1 MAEAKNSFIKSK
13 MNKDLDERLIPNSEY
28 RDALNIAVS
37 RSENSDVGALES
49 IRGNYETGLLASGN
63 DFIIGT
69 YVDESNS
76 LVYYFRTNHTQEVKA
91 PFDAVCTIGV
101 YNTITNVNVT
111 LVNGSFLNFS
121 TTERMHGIS
130 LIENQLF
137 FTDNRNQ
144 PRKIKVDAPPLTHYF
159 NEDQI
164 SVAKFS
170 PYKAPEFTNLRA
182 NPQDFANYTDSIRP
196 STMSDAQDP
205 VIVEVGIYDLSTQ
218 NLAVKKYRNGEEIIE
233 AKTRA
238 EWDAADVAQEG
249 RWCYYDNS
257 LGNGVTYGILYNK
270 WAVLDPRQLA
280 PTGFRIPTADE
291 WANIIG
297 AGPSTAGQNW
307 RSIDLWDVTASGYQE
322 GNNLVG
328 TNIKPAG
335 YRRTAGTG
343 GDGFSSIT
351 TAGRFWASDLATNSY
366 AQWNP
371 TSIITQGSD
380 GNTSDGYSVRVL
392 RNSGYNGWNGDPDFL
407 SEKFAR
413 FSYRFK
419 FEDNEYSTVAP
430 FSQDV
435 FIPYQ
440 EGIFVNNDENNA
452 FITTVVEWMQNS
464 INNAVLNI
472 TLPCNDIINNYKIT
486 EIDILFTESDSLAF
500 KVIETIRVNASFIQS
515 LNGTNIYQYSY
526 QSRLPVTTLPEAQN
540 IRVFDKVPVR
550 ALAQETSGNRVM
562 YGNYLSGHS
571 APDSLSYY
579 VGSKE
584 KSTQQFIEYPQ
595 HSAKQ
600 NRNYQVGLVLADKY
614 GRHTDVILSSQ
625 DGLLDADG
633 NPQPGS
639 NYFNDYK
646 KGNFGSKVADWKGDN
661 LALFYLQQIPEGNI
675 GISGYPGAYATGNY
689 YTVDSRTPDS
699 PSALYP
705 FFLSLGTQCL
715 VSTLDQTVFDTSVLF
730 SDATGLDNTFN
741 VFKNF
746 GNGWVLQEESSYTQS
761 PYNTYSDDYTRITFN
776 DGVALDVVVKV
787 EVLYTSSNRY
797 KYTTGAGT
805 GDAVRSLFPNFA
817 TTYQNYFFSGQK
829 LRGLYIDYTQMY
841 NVTAILDNNNDAK
854 AVVFYTDE
862 EVATDYLFDNTPN
875 PVTTEPSKQARE
887 HTYAT
892 YTINPLGFYMYKP
905 VVKQQQQDYYN
916 VYLPGIVNGYPIV
929 NETKEKGETGFITLI
944 ADNVNKVPRSL
955 QDVGPTQNQFT
966 SDVSMFGRVTNITE
980 VESTTGTFST
990 YNVQYD
996 PVPSADKVDL
1006 IANTLNAFPEL
1017 QPTDPLAPLPGDVNS
1032 FSVYNYDTNPILA
1045 KISTRNAIG
1054 IKETLYTLPVEG
1066 DGNYPYPENMGLA
1079 VYETSPFVSNL
1090 DLFYETSTADLISDL
1105 NLSIVN
1111 TSSDITGLTTF
1122 ESNFTEGT
1130 SINTPITEDFYP
1142 IAGGTPLFTTSLQSY
1157 QVFHYDAVTQ
1167 TLDTINPV
1175 TNKFTISSGASLGS
1189 YKVLTN
1195 DTFYAGS
1202 SQEPAYDISW
1212 RGRYQFI
1219 LNLEQEDG
1227 TVVAQSFEIQLQN
1240 SIPIVEN
1247 PNPVLAN
1254 FDLPSESNGT
1264 IVTTQG
1270 NGTIVSQSPQGRNGS
1285 AKTTSPGQSTF
1296 SSTSGWTIYEASRT
1310 RQSTGV
1316 TETITSGFNA
1326 WYQTAT
1332 GSTDRPSFQTT
1343 VNEYQTFVLSGAY
1356 DANGNYPG
1364 EGNLNGYSYS
1374 VRMRLTDTLGAV
1386 NEESTLNYTIGAI
1399 TDYTGTVQWI
1409 PYVRNDITNGAGDW
1423 NTSDEFANWK
1433 LSMPYTRLN
1442 QQSSPYDTQVLGQI
1456 TNWTDKPVYVYS
1468 GGEVQS
1474 VTPPLTRIVTNPFR
1488 FPTPSGSAEQFG
1500 PTFMDYTRVFT
1511 DALNNPYNAD
1521 IGGTNYTSTSTNPIG
1536 PFNPKWCPT
1545 SPNGYDVSQLEGV
1558 RLIAILQPFTAA
1570 SGGASSTMA
1579 ELTAAGVRPGMKN
1592 TAGGTL
1598 GDYDFTGCAV
1608 VNFGAVMNRTPDT
1621 ATVAGHMGWSYENQD
1636 CTNLDNPNY
1645 VPSNFNSLNPGFG
1658 FYINETDGNV
1668 NTYPTNVKFSTQ
1680 NIGPTEPL

>member
-49 IRGNYETGLLASGN
+49 IRGNYETDLLASGN
-63 DFIIGT
+63 NFIIGT

-182 NPQDFANYTDSIRP
+182 NPQDFANYTDSLEP

-280 PTGFRIPTADE
+280 PTGFRIPTAAE
-291 WANIIG
+291 WSNIIS
-297 AGPSTAGQNW
+297 AGPSSSGQNW
-307 RSIDLWDVTASGYQE
+307 RSIDLWDATVVGYQE

-351 TAGRFWASDLATNSY
+351 TAGRFWASDSATNNY

-371 TSIITQGSD
+371 TAVITQNSD
-380 GNTSDGYSVRVL
+380 GNTGDGYSVRVI
-392 RNSGYNGWNGDPDFL
+392 RDAGYNGWNGDPDFL

-550 ALAQETSGNRVM
+550 ALAQETSGNRIM
-562 YGNYLSGHS
+562 YGNYLSSHS

-614 GRHTDVILSSQ
+614 GRHTDVVLSSQ

-646 KGNFGSKVADWKGDN
+646 KGNFGSKVDDWKGDN
-661 LALFYLQQIPEGNI
+661 LALFYLQQIPEGDI

-730 SDATGLDNTFN
+730 VDATGSGNTLN
-741 VFKNF
+741 IFKNF
-746 GNGWVLQEESSYTQS
+746 GNGWILQETSSYTQS
-761 PYNTYSDDYTRITFN
+761 PYSAVGSDYTRITFN
-776 DGVALDVVVKV
+776 TGLELGVVFKI
-787 EVLYTSSNRY
+787 EVLFGSGVSTGKY
-797 KYTTGAGT
+797 KYTTGSST

-817 TTYQNYFFSGQK
+817 TTYQNYFFPGQK
-829 LRGLYIDYTQMY
+829 LRGLYIDYTQMHD
-841 NVTAILDNNNDAK
+841 VTAILDENGDAK

-862 EVATDYLFDNTPN
+862 EVDTDYLFDNRPYQI
-875 PVTTEPSKQARE
+875 TTEPSKQAKE

-929 NETKEKGETGFITLI
+929 DETKEKGETGFITLI
-944 ADNVNKVPRSL
+944 SDNVNKVPRSL

-980 VESTTGTFST
+980 VQSTTGIFST

-1017 QPTDPLAPLPGDVNS
+1017 QPADPLAPGSGKVNS

-1054 IKETLYTLPVEG
+1054 IKETLYTLPAEG
-1066 DGNYPYPENMGLA
+1066 EGNYPYPENMGLA

-1111 TSSDITGLTTF
+1111 TSSDITGLTPF

-1142 IAGGTPLFTTSLQSY
+1142 IAGGNPLLTTSLQSF
-1157 QVFHYDAVTQ
+1157 QVYNYDPATQ
-1167 TLDTINPV
+1167 ALDTINPV
-1175 TNKFTISSGASLGS
+1175 TSQFLVSSGASPGS
-1189 YKVLTN
+1189 YRVLTN

-1202 SQEPAYDISW
+1202 SQEPAYNVTW
-1212 RGRYQFI
+1212 RGRYQFV
-1219 LNLEQEDG
+1219 LNIEQEDG
-1227 TVVAQSFEIQLQN
+1227 TVVAQSFEIQLEN
-1240 SIPIVEN
+1240 SVPTVLN
-1247 PNPVLAN
+1247 PNPTLIN
-1254 FDLPSESNGT
+1254 FDLPTASNGT

-1270 NGTIVSQSPQGRNGS
+1270 NGTVVSQSPQGRNGS
-1285 AKTTSPGQSTF
+1285 AKVTSPGQSTF

-1326 WYQTAT
+1326 WYQTAS
-1332 GSTDRPSFQTT
+1332 GSTDRPSFQT
-1343 VNEYQTFVLSGAY
+1343 VINGYQTFVLSGAY

-1364 EGNLNGYSYS
+1364 EGNKNGYSYS

-1399 TDYTGTVQWI
+1399 TDYSGTVQWI
-1409 PYVRNDITNGAGDW
+1409 PYKRLNSANGSGDW
-1423 NTSDEFANWK
+1423 NTSDEAANWK
-1433 LSMPYTRLN
+1433 TNIPYTRLN
-1442 QQSSPYDTQVLGQI
+1442 TQQSPYDTQVLGQF
-1456 TNWTDKPVYVYS
+1456 TNWTDQTVYIYS
-1468 GGEVQS
+1468 GGGIQS
-1474 VTPPLTRIVTNPFR
+1474 LYNAPNLNRIITTPFR
-1488 FPTPSGSAEQFG
+1488 FPVDPGGAEKFG
-1500 PTFMDYTRVFT
+1500 PTFMDYTRSFT
-1511 DALNNPYNAD
+1511 DALGNDYVAD
-1521 IGGTNYTSTSTNPIG
+1521 IGPVNSTSSTTNPIG
-1536 PFNPKWCPT
+1536 PFNPDYCT
-1545 SPNGYDVSQLEGV
+1545 DTSQLQGV
-1558 RLIAILQPFTAA
+1558 LVSAILQPFTAA
-1570 SGGASSTMA
+1570 SGGASSTIE
-1579 ELTAAGVRPGMKN
+1579 ELVAAGVRPGMKN

-1598 GDYDFTGCAV
+1598 GNYDFTGCAV
-1608 VNFGAVMNRTPDT
+1608 VNFGSRMDRLPEE
-1621 ATVAGHMGWSYENQD
+1621 ATMAGWLGWSYENQD
-1636 CTNLDNPNY
+1636 CTNPDSPNK
-1645 VPSNFNSLNPGFG
+1645 VSSNFNPLTTGVG
-1658 FYINETDGNV
+1658 FYLNETDFKAD
-1668 NTYPTNVKFSTQ
+1668 TYPTNVKNSTQ
-1680 NIGPTEPL
+1680 NIGPTEPI

>member
-13 MNKDLDERLIPNSEY
+13 MNKDLDERLIPSSEY
-28 RDALNIAVS
+28 RDAFNIAVS

-49 IRGNYETGLLASGN
+49 VRGNSQTSRSSQNGN
-63 DFIIGT
+63 FIIGT
-69 YVDESNS
+69 YVDETNS
-76 LVYYFRTNHTQEVKA
+76 IVYYFRTNHTAEVKA
-91 PFDAVCTIGV
+91 PFNALCTIGA
-101 YNTITNVNVT
+101 YNAITNVDVT
-111 LVNGSFLNFS
+111 LVSGSFLNFS
-121 TTERMHGIS
+121 TTEYMNGIS

-137 FTDNRNQ
+137 FSDNRNQ
-144 PRKIKVDAPPLTHYF
+144 PRKIKVDAIPGTHYF

-182 NPQDFANYTDSIRP
+182 NPQDFANYTDSLEP

-205 VIVEVGIYDLSTQ
+205 VIVEVGIYDLSIE
-218 NLAVKKYRNGEEIIE
+218 NLAVKSYRNGEIIPE
-233 AKTRA
+233 AQTRI

-249 RWCYYDNS
+249 RWCYYNNS

-270 WAVLDPRQLA
+270 WAVLDSRQLA
-280 PTGFRIPTADE
+280 PIGFRIPLAAE
-291 WANIIG
+291 WANIISS
-297 AGPSTAGQNW
+297 GPSTSGQNW
-307 RSIDLWDVTASGYQE
+307 RSIDLWDETFAGYQE

-343 GDGFSSIT
+343 GDGFTSLT
-351 TAGRFWASDLATNSY
+351 TAGRFWASDSATDSY
-366 AQWNP
+366 VQWNP
-371 TSIITQGSD
+371 TAVITQGSD

-392 RNSGYNGWNGDPDFL
+392 RDAGYNGWNGDPDFL
-407 SEKFAR
+407 SDKFAR

-435 FIPYQ
+435 FMPYQ
-440 EGIFVNNDENNA
+440 EGRFVNDDENNA
-452 FITTVVEWMQNS
+452 FVTTVVEWMQNS

-500 KVIETIRVNASFIQS
+500 KVVETIRVNEVFVES

-550 ALAQETSGNRVM
+550 ALAQETSGNRIM
-562 YGNYLSGHS
+562 YGNYLSTHS

-600 NRNYQVGLVLADKY
+600 NRNYQVGIVLADKY
-614 GRHTDVILSSQ
+614 GRHTDVVLSSQ

-639 NYFNDYK
+639 NYFSDYK
-646 KGNFGSKVADWKGDN
+646 KGNFGSKVADWRGDN
-661 LALFYLQQIPEGNI
+661 LALFYLQQIPEGDI
-675 GISGYPGAYATGNY
+675 GISGYPGAYADGNY

-699 PSALYP
+699 PSSLYP
-705 FFLSLGTQCL
+705 FFLSLGTQCI

-730 SDATGLDNTFN
+730 LDATGLDNTFN

-746 GNGWVLQEESSYTQS
+746 GNGWVLQEESSYTPS

-841 NVTAILDNNNDAK
+841 DITAVLDNNNDAK

-875 PVTTEPSKQARE
+875 PVTTEPTKQARE
-887 HTYAT
+887 DTYAT

-929 NETKEKGETGFITLI
+929 DEVKEKGETAFVTLVT
-944 ADNVNKVPRSL
+944 DNVNKVPRSL
-955 QDVGPTQNQFT
+955 TEVGPTQNQFT

-980 VESTTGTFST
+980 VSDTTGFIST

-1006 IANTLNAFPEL
+1006 IANLSSAFPDL
-1017 QPTDPLAPLPGDVNS
+1017 QPANPLAPSAGDVNS
-1032 FSVYNYDTNPILA
+1032 FSVYNYNTNPVLA

-1054 IKETLYTLPVEG
+1054 IKETLYDLPVDGE
-1066 DGNYPYPENMGLA
+1066 GNYPYPENMGLA
-1079 VYETSPFVSNL
+1079 IYETSPFVSNL

-1105 NLSIVN
+1105 NLSVVN
-1111 TSSDITGLTTF
+1111 TSTDVTALTTF
-1122 ESNFTEGT
+1122 ESNFQESANLGV
-1130 SINTPITEDFYP
+1130 PITTDFFP
-1142 IAGGTPLFTTSLQSY
+1142 IAGGNPLTNTSLQSFEVY
-1157 QVFHYDAVTQ
+1157 HYDSTTQ

-1175 TNKFTISSGASLGS
+1175 TSQFLVSSGASPGS
-1189 YKVLTN
+1189 YRVLTN

-1202 SQEPAYDISW
+1202 SQEPAYNVTW
-1212 RGRYQFI
+1212 RGRYQFV
-1219 LNLEQEDG
+1219 LNIEQEDA
-1227 TVVAQSFEIQLQN
+1227 TVVAQSFEIQLEN
-1240 SIPIVEN
+1240 SVPTVLN
-1247 PNPVLAN
+1247 PNPPLQN
-1254 FDLPSESNGT
+1254 FDLPTAANAS

-1285 AKTTSPGQSTF
+1285 AKTTPPGQTTF
-1296 SSTSGWTIYEASRT
+1296 SSASGWTIYEASRT
-1310 RQSTGV
+1310 RQSTGT
-1316 TETITSGFNA
+1316 TETITSGFDS
-1326 WYQTAT
+1326 WYQTAS
-1332 GSTDRPSFQTT
+1332 GSTDRPPFQTT
-1343 VNEYQTFVLSGAY
+1343 VNEYQTFVLSGKA
-1356 DANGNYPG
+1356 DSNGNYPG
-1364 EGNLNGYSYS
+1364 EGNLNGYSYT

-1386 NEESTLNYTIGAI
+1386 NEESTLTYTIGPI

-1409 PYVRNDITNGAGDW
+1409 PYVKNDITNGAGDW
-1423 NTSDEFANWK
+1423 NTSDAFANWK
-1433 LSMPYTRLN
+1433 TSMPYTRLN
-1442 QQSSPYDTQVLGQI
+1442 QQSTPFDTQVLGQF
-1456 TNWTDKPVYVYS
+1456 TNWTDQPVYIYS
-1468 GGEVQS
+1468 GGSIQS
-1474 VTPPLTRIVTNPFR
+1474 VTPPSTQIITLPFN
-1488 FPTPSGSAEQFG
+1488 FPTPGGTAEQFG

-1511 DALNNPYNAD
+1511 DALNNQYNAD
-1521 IGGTNYTSTSTNPIG
+1521 IGGSNYTTSTTNPIG
-1536 PFNPKWCPT
+1536 PFNPNYCVVPGGT
-1545 SPNGYDVSQLEGV
+1545 ADLEGV
-1558 RLIAILQPFTAA
+1558 RVIAILQPFTQA

-1592 TAGGTL
+1592 TSGGTL
-1598 GDYDFTGCAV
+1598 GNYDFTGCAV
-1608 VNFGAVMNRTPDT
+1608 VNFGAVLNRTPST
-1621 ATVAGHMGWSYENQD
+1621 AVVAGTLGWSYENQN
-1636 CTNLDNPNY
+1636 CSNPNSPNATNGTTY
-1645 VPSNFNSLNPGFG
+1645 TSLTPGAG
-1658 FYINETDGNV
+1658 FYINETDGDV
-1668 NTYPTNVKFSTQ
+1668 DTYPTNVKFSTQ
-1680 NIGPTEPL
+1680 NIGPTEPI